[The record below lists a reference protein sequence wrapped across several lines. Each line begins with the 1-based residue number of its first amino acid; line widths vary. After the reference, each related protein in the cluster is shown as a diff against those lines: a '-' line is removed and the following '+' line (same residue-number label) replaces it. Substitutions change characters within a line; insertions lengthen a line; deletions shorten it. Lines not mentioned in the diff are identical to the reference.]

1 MLLALL
7 GAVPL
12 GEVGDT
18 LANAVDALGQ
28 VGLTGRHLRLY
39 LLPKGAVVGGRCD
52 PCGAAGS
59 YHCRQDHYRG
69 LAFYGGAR
77 RCHESATHFSRLLL
91 SCALNESSMS
101 SDRPYIDRAR
111 SSRVRLG
118 AAMAGDPRRG
128 SALLYSANKKQR
140 KGAGLLWMTGLL
152 IACDAPRAP
161 IDARSGEGRKRTGA
175 HRCGNQPNP
184 TNHRGHGREL
194 TLSESCSCVDKN

>member
-7 GAVPL
+7 GAVL
-12 GEVGDT
+12 LREVGDT

-39 LLPKGAVVGGRCD
+39 LLPESPAVGGRCD
-52 PCGAAGS
+52 ACGAAGS

-91 SCALNESSMS
+91 SCALYESSESSES
-101 SDRPYIDRAR
+101 SDRPYIDRAH

-118 AAMAGDPRRG
+118 GAMAGDPMRWFCNCATQLLRSSARAQVCYGRRD
-128 SALLYSANKKQR
+128 Y
-140 KGAGLLWMTGLL
+140 
-152 IACDAPRAP
+152 
-161 IDARSGEGRKRTGA
+161 
-175 HRCGNQPNP
+175 
-184 TNHRGHGREL
+184 
-194 TLSESCSCVDKN
+194 